1 MGERNAVRAV
11 VAVTIQREAM
21 ARERRRRAVLPRVK
35 FLLLAVVMLASCDTT
50 VYHRFAPVMG
60 ESWAAGDTLS
70 FLYEGSGR
78 VPGNAAVEVQFRYA
92 AGYKY
97 KNLCVRVETLSAAGE
112 QLSADTLCCVMYDD
126 DGRRLGSTAGAVYQ
140 NRSTAV
146 AVPASCAD
154 TLLFKVS
161 HVMDEEVLAGIF
173 DVGLRI
179 TAIEE

>member
-1 MGERNAVRAV
+1 
-11 VAVTIQREAM
+11 M

-50 VYHRFAPVMG
+50 VYHRFEPVMG
-60 ESWAAGDTLS
+60 DSWAAGDTLS

-78 VPGNAAVEVQFRYA
+78 VPDSAAVEVQFRYA

-97 KNLCVRVETLSAAGE
+97 KNLCVRVEMLNAAGE

-126 DGRRLGSTAGAVYQ
+126 DGRRLGSTAGSIYQ
-140 NRSTAV
+140 NRSAAV